1 MLLITTAATAVVFL
15 AMAAVHNVIFIGCAL
30 AVEGFVLLAGLPVSL
45 DWSELHAGPQ
55 RAGTAA
61 GFLLLAGNLGGTVFV
76 LVIQAL
82 IGNPYLAL
90 AAMSVIAL
98 PGLALATRLP
108 ARVTAPAP
116 APDPY
121 HQHSLAQGDSRPGE
135 AISG

>member
-1 MLLITTAATAVVFL
+1 MLLTTTTVTVVVFL
-15 AMAAVHNVIFIGCAL
+15 AMAAVHNVVFIGCLL

-61 GFLLLAGNLGGTVFV
+61 GFLLLAGNLGGTLFV

-82 IGNPYLAL
+82 IGNPYLSL
-90 AAMSVIAL
+90 AAISVLAL

-116 APDPY
+116 DARDVRPAA
-121 HQHSLAQGDSRPGE
+121 QHPIPEQG
-135 AISG
+135 

>member
-1 MLLITTAATAVVFL
+1 MLLTTTAVTVAVFL
-15 AMAAVHNVIFIGCAL
+15 AIAAVHNVIFIGCAL

-76 LVIQAL
+76 LIIQAV

-90 AAMSVIAL
+90 SAMSAIAL
-98 PGLALATRLP
+98 PGLALAARLP
-108 ARVTAPAP
+108 ARVT
-116 APDPY
+116 
-121 HQHSLAQGDSRPGE
+121 PGE
-135 AISG
+135 ADQVGTVTAAL